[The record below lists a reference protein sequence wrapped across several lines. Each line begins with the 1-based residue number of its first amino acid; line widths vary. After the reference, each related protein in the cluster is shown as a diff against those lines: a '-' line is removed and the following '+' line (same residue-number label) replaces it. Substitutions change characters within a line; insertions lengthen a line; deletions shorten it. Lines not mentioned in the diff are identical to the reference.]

1 MPHRVIGMFRQCS
14 RLCHSMCKNKIL
26 SDSRIRNFNSFNR
39 SKLNF
44 NRSKCVFVESNFQP
58 IRCLGFQ
65 TYFTEYIK
73 KTLKHIFQDFGA
85 ALLRSKRLFAFSF
98 QSHYRKSSYIQYE
111 LVDLK
116 LLQTSNQEC
125 WI

>member
-1 MPHRVIGMFRQCS
+1 
-14 RLCHSMCKNKIL
+14 MCKNKIL
-26 SDSRIRNFNSFNR
+26 SDSRIINFNIFDQ
-39 SKLNF
+39 SKLKF
-44 NRSKCVFVESNFQP
+44 NRSKCVFVELDFQP

-73 KTLKHIFQDFGA
+73 ETLRHIFQDFGA
-85 ALLRSKRLFAFSF
+85 TLLRSKRLFAFSF
-98 QSHYRKSSYIQYE
+98 QSHYQKSSYIQYE